1 METAKRRRVAVCKS
15 TTVSIHSSHSV
26 DRSPN
31 HLGTTIYQEVISR
44 FHSTD
49 KTPPMSGRSVEG
61 KNSTDN
67 HCSLHFIFQGECW
80 GRRRLQIS
88 SETTLQ
94 PGKFFDNFSVTQP
107 ILCSISYVTL
117 VTVYLNCFSLLCAT
131 PNFSKII
138 LGGAINPS
146 LIMNGEKDEPT
157 RSFRIRGG

>member
-1 METAKRRRVAVCKS
+1 MA
-15 TTVSIHSSHSV
+15 
-26 DRSPN
+26 P
-31 HLGTTIYQEVISR
+31 
-44 FHSTD
+44 
-49 KTPPMSGRSVEG
+49 
-61 KNSTDN
+61 
-67 HCSLHFIFQGECW
+67 
-80 GRRRLQIS
+80 
-88 SETTLQ
+88 
-94 PGKFFDNFSVTQP
+94 PGKFFDTFSVSQP